1 MTLLGYMEKEVLKM
15 KTVALLK
22 GWANPIGWPC
32 GGSSICQATGSTQW
46 LEEIERGKQWEGEP
60 CGVCL
65 APPAELYLASGRDQ
79 FAGRRCQGWKKKK
92 KKRRTNQDDHPK
104 WVEQFKFGKIILLP
118 GLMISRG
125 KVDFNSLFLPGSCR
139 SRKESCK
146 PSDLWEQR
154 KMWLSPP
161 RGRCR
166 ICSHMF
172 LGAKFSSVMPDFLFC
187 GLITMLFSV
196 CWSDR
201 WQIYISFGCK
211 RERLKAIKPK
221 MN

>member
-32 GGSSICQATGSTQW
+32 GGSSICQWGHREHSM
-46 LEEIERGKQWEGEP
+46 IRGDWKGEAMGRFVLLLQQSCTWPVEGINLLGEDVRV
-60 CGVCL
+60 G
-65 APPAELYLASGRDQ
+65 
-79 FAGRRCQGWKKKK
+79 KKKK
-92 KKRRTNQDDHPK
+92 KKRTNQDDHPK

-118 GLMISRG
+118 GLMISQG

>member
-32 GGSSICQATGSTQW
+32 GGSSICQWGHREHSMIRGDWKGEAMGRWALWGLSCSSSRAVPGQWKGSICW
-46 LEEIERGKQWEGEP
+46 EKMSGLE
-60 CGVCL
+60 
-65 APPAELYLASGRDQ
+65 
-79 FAGRRCQGWKKKK
+79 KKK
-92 KKRRTNQDDHPK
+92 RTNQDDHPK
-104 WVEQFKFGKIILLP
+104 WVGQFKFRKIILLP

-125 KVDFNSLFLPGSCR
+125 KVDLSSLFLPGSCR

-146 PSDLWEQR
+146 ASDLWEQQ

-161 RGRCR
+161 RGRFR

-201 WQIYISFGCK
+201 WQIYISLGCK